1 MPNNFLKCQISLPL
15 LPEKDRRKEFTP
27 SLVLLLELD
36 LYIVDSLM
44 GVTLL
49 LIPRNYT
56 TFVRYDN
63 DFLLYKMYFFLKSM
77 HM

>member
-1 MPNNFLKCQISLPL
+1 MPNSFLSYQISLPL
-15 LPEKDRRKEFTP
+15 LPETDRKKEYTP

-44 GVTLL
+44 GVTSL

-56 TFVRYDN
+56 TFVRYVCYMT
-63 DFLLYKMYFFLKSM
+63 FC
-77 HM
+77 